1 MMKQAKVIAVVNHKG
16 GVGKTTTVASVGTIL
31 ARNHKV
37 LLVDLDPQMNLT
49 LSLVKDTGGE
59 SIYETL
65 VGKRARMP
73 ILSVGNLDLVPSSL
87 RLSMA
92 EFEMVSMMARE
103 QKLSRLLEPLREEYD
118 YIFLDCPP
126 SLGILTFNALAAA
139 DTIIIPLV
147 PELLPLQGLGTIDS
161 LVHKMQSVLNPR
173 LTITGILLT
182 RTEQTKIHCTLENK
196 LRGQLGDLV
205 FSTKIR
211 KNIAVAEAPT
221 NQKSIVDYD
230 PSSNGAVDY
239 TAFTSELEAR
249 LAV

>member
-1 MMKQAKVIAVVNHKG
+1 MKQAKVIAVANHKG

-49 LSLVKDTGGE
+49 LSLVRNTNRE
-59 SIYETL
+59 SIYDSL
-65 VGKRARMP
+65 VGRQDELPVMSAGT
-73 ILSVGNLDLVPSSL
+73 IDLVPSSL
-87 RLSMA
+87 ELSKA

-103 QKLSRLLEPLREEYD
+103 QRLTHLLEPLRKEYD

-126 SLGILTFNALAAA
+126 SLGILTFNALTAA
-139 DTIIIPLV
+139 DSVIIPLV

-161 LVHKMQSVLNPR
+161 LVRKMKAALNSK

-182 RTEQTKIHCTLENK
+182 RTEQTKIHNTLEKK
-196 LRGQLGDLV
+196 LRSQLGDLV

-211 KNIAVAEAPT
+211 KNISVAEAPT
-221 NQKSIVDYD
+221 DKKSIVDYD
-230 PSSNGAVDY
+230 PSSNGAADY
-239 TAFTSELEAR
+239 TAFTKELETR
-249 LAV
+249 LVI